1 MEPTEGHAMN
11 WNLADAKNRLSEV
24 LDRARRDGPQTI
36 KRRGDTFVLLPA
48 DEYERL
54 TGKAPSFNDWLL
66 QGPQIDDLELP
77 RRDAS
82 PMRDV
87 SL

>member
-1 MEPTEGHAMN
+1 MS

-48 DEYERL
+48 DQYERL
-54 TGKAPSFNDWLL
+54 TGKMPSFTDWLL
-66 QGPQIDDLELP
+66 KGPRIDELALP
-77 RRDAS
+77 GRNAS
-82 PMRDV
+82 PLRDV